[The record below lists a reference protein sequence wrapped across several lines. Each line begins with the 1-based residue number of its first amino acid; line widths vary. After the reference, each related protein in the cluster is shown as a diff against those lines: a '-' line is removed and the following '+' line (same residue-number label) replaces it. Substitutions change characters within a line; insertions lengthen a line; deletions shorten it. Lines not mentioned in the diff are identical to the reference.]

1 MYVPIFQLQ
10 EQPNKLFI
18 TGVED
23 LNLPEM
29 IEYAK
34 EMEGGQEERALQFL
48 YDMERYGAAT
58 LDDGPLKSFS
68 MSKEAK
74 KQYFEEP
81 FLTMKRIA
89 SEMTLDRFT
98 NHYLSVTALEQTLN
112 RELQMYVE
120 HNDTVM
126 TLDYF
131 IRMCLEED
139 KVYYISHVVLGHI

>member
-10 EQPNKLFI
+10 ESPNKSFI

-34 EMEGGQEERALQFL
+34 EMEGGQEKRVLQFL
-48 YDMERYGAAT
+48 QDMERYGAAT
-58 LDDGPLKSFS
+58 LDNGPLKSFS
-68 MSKEAK
+68 MSKKAK
-74 KQYFEEP
+74 KEYFRDAFFRMEEISS
-81 FLTMKRIA
+81 R
-89 SEMTLDRFT
+89 MTLDDFVSNYSLFR
-98 NHYLSVTALEQTLN
+98 ALEQTLN
-112 RELQMYVE
+112 RELHAYAE
-120 HNDTVM
+120 YKDTVM

-131 IRMCLEED
+131 VRMCLEED